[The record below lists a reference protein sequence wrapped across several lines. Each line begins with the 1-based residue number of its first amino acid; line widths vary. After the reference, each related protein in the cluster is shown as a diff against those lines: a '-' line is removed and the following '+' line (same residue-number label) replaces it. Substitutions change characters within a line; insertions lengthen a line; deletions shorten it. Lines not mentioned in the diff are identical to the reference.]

1 MNLAGEYMD
10 VVLALTIKWVDKRL
24 MWHKYQWGAQINL
37 PVLEVQVDSDEIWTP
52 RSNLI
57 SFNDDHCHQPKMSP
71 T

>member
-52 RSNLI
+52 RLN
-57 SFNDDHCHQPKMSP
+57 F
-71 T
+71 